1 MGDLD
6 ASMRVEYYLN
16 DERMNMDV
24 EKIFNRMKKDDVLKV
39 ITFTTDALF
48 NLEKKQYEFVF
59 VPEKKWKWFLK
70 VNKKWKPMKL

>member
-1 MGDLD
+1 MYWVLGDLD

-48 NLEKKQYEFVF
+48 NLEKSSMNLCLFRKRSGNGF
-59 VPEKKWKWFLK
+59 
-70 VNKKWKPMKL
+70 